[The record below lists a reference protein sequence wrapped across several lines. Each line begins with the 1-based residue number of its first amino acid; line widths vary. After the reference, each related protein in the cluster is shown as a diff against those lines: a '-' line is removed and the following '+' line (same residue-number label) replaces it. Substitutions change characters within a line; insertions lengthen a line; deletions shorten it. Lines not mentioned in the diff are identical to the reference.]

1 MTKGHAACLH
11 QIHIVCEA
19 EDSCPQVL
27 EGHQPVDEA
36 AAARLFA
43 AMARLADSGQDSTPA
58 ADLAASMANLAVDY
72 PPEVHP
78 CFLPAP

>member
-1 MTKGHAACLH
+1 M
-11 QIHIVCEA
+11 
-19 EDSCPQVL
+19 
-27 EGHQPVDEA
+27 DEA

-78 CFLPAP
+78 CFLPAPWLSCTICRSLLLGDRKGCSAALQ